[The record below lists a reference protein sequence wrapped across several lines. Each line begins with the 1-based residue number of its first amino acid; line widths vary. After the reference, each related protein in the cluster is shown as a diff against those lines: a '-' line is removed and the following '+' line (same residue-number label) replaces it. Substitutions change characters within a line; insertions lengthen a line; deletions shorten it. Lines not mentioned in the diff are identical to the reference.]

1 MYYTNTSGFTI
12 GDTFRLRSQRPVSLP
27 GWKLRQECVYWRPA
41 NQQMGCTLFISGRR
55 KYPPPP
61 GKKNLLTNFVRFRFG
76 THVSGAPSV
85 QRSLRIN
92 NTGPYG
98 ELMENCY
105 RAYAHDATA
114 AILVFQNNETA
125 AMLVCKT
132 NPVRVEL
139 FSCVNTFFVPRNLH
153 DCWTSEF
160 IRFIGLVDMWFRGTR
175 ARWSTCP
182 VNVRVCFALWES
194 SWRASTDW

>member
-1 MYYTNTSGFTI
+1 MSAELPDDERPGTNSSVSCEQQNVEISCIFFFSSKFARWVCLVKWNSQECSSENRNLTPKREKSGRDTSFI
-12 GDTFRLRSQRPVSLP
+12 GPLSHIREPPFLSSLP
-27 GWKLRQECVYWRPA
+27 FPSPR
-41 NQQMGCTLFISGRR
+41 
-55 KYPPPP
+55 
-61 GKKNLLTNFVRFRFG
+61 KKNLLTNFVRFRFG

-139 FSCVNTFFVPRNLH
+139 FSCVNTFFVPRHLH

-160 IRFIGLVDMWFRGTR
+160 IRFIGLVDM
-175 ARWSTCP
+175 
-182 VNVRVCFALWES
+182 
-194 SWRASTDW
+194 